1 MDRIEDD
8 ITENLVYLDL
18 LIIKNRELKIKII
31 IIYRMLSNDLISIRV
46 EVE

>member
-1 MDRIEDD
+1 MDKIEDN